1 MLLAETCLVINDRRT
16 VIGVVADVRTQR
28 LDEEAGG
35 QVYLPMAERPEAY
48 AAIVARGMGDTRAM
62 LKALRD
68 AVHAV
73 DPMQPLYSLS
83 SMDDVVA
90 ATIAPQRTNTV
101 LLAVFGA
108 LALLLSAVGVYAVL
122 SYGVARRTREIGIRV
137 ALGAQRREV
146 VGLIVRQ
153 GATLAAAGIVIGLGA
168 AIALGKVPRIAA
180 VPRRPARPARLR
192 RRRGGARNRGTR
204 FDGHAGAARDA
215 GTIRWRRCGRSDL
228 RLRTAPITRLR
239 RDGDPQDV
247 RSQPAH
253 KFDVRPAERL
263 KPLPRLRCRS
273 VIPFHAQ

>member
-1 MLLAETCLVINDRRT
+1 
-16 VIGVVADVRTQR
+16 
-28 LDEEAGG
+28 
-35 QVYLPMAERPEAY
+35 
-48 AAIVARGMGDTRAM
+48 
-62 LKALRD
+62 
-68 AVHAV
+68 
-73 DPMQPLYSLS
+73 MQPLYSLS

-168 AIALGKVPRIAA
+168 AIALESSSDRCCTASTRATRASSPAPRWCS
-180 VPRRPARPARLR
+180 
-192 RRRGGARNRGTR
+192 NRGTR

-215 GTIRWRRCGRSDL
+215 GDPMEAL
-228 RLRTAPITRLR
+228 R
-239 RDGDPQDV
+239 Q
-247 RSQPAH
+247 
-253 KFDVRPAERL
+253 E
-263 KPLPRLRCRS
+263 
-273 VIPFHAQ
+273 